1 MSGLDIL
8 VFTAGIGENDP
19 YIRAQIMKGLGF
31 LGIEVDEEANNVRG
45 EERIIST
52 PNSKVKVCLIPT
64 DEELMIASDT
74 EALI

>member
-1 MSGLDIL
+1 
-8 VFTAGIGENDP
+8 
-19 YIRAQIMKGLGF
+19 MKGLSF